1 VKDATIGLTPDVRG
15 VGGMVSFRRKLTASL
30 EKMGVQVTTNLE
42 DPRLAA
48 VLVIGGT
55 RDLRRLR
62 TLRRRGVR
70 IVQRLDGINWIH
82 RRRRTGIRHFIRA
95 ETGNVLLRTIRT
107 RFSDAVVYQSEFA
120 KSWWERSYGPAGR
133 PDTVIHNAVD
143 LAVYTPEGMV
153 TPPDDQFKVLLVE
166 GSLQGGYETG
176 LSVAADL
183 CRRLDRILTEPIT
196 LAVAGQVT
204 LEQRKRND
212 SVHTNIEWLGLV
224 PAESI
229 PDLDRSAHLLFSA
242 DLNPACP
249 NAVIEALACGL
260 PVAAFDTGALRELVG
275 AEAGVVAP
283 YGGDPWALDP
293 PDVAGLAQA
302 ALNVLE
308 NQPLYRRAAR
318 PRAEQM
324 FDLDRMAAAYMETL
338 TGDRI

>member
-1 VKDATIGLTPDVRG
+1 
-15 VGGMVSFRRKLTASL
+15 
-30 EKMGVQVTTNLE
+30 
-42 DPRLAA
+42 
-48 VLVIGGT
+48 
-55 RDLRRLR
+55 
-62 TLRRRGVR
+62 
-70 IVQRLDGINWIH
+70 
-82 RRRRTGIRHFIRA
+82 
-95 ETGNVLLRTIRT
+95 
-107 RFSDAVVYQSEFA
+107 
-120 KSWWERSYGPAGR
+120 
-133 PDTVIHNAVD
+133 
-143 LAVYTPEGMV
+143 
-153 TPPDDQFKVLLVE
+153 
-166 GSLQGGYETG
+166 
-176 LSVAADL
+176 
-183 CRRLDRILTEPIT
+183 
-196 LAVAGQVT
+196 
-204 LEQRKRND
+204 
-212 SVHTNIEWLGLV
+212 LV

-318 PRAEQM
+318 QRAEQM

-338 TGDRI
+338 TGVPI